1 MTVRFLLSLLFLWS
15 SLLLSAQQNL
25 SFEDWA
31 IDSQG
36 IEQPLGWQTNNVY
49 TNFHS
54 VTKSVLASSGQYAAR
69 LRTNGFSFE
78 GRAPGE
84 LSTTFYPSQ
93 PIQGLSFDLQVDSL
107 RDGAYIELN
116 IQAYQQ
122 GQLVYADTIQFN
134 RLQTNWSRRY
144 IAIPPQTMDS
154 FRLEFIAKTFQT
166 GWGYEGYA
174 SCYIDDIR
182 LSQVSSIRSFVE
194 NTFSFYP
201 RPAQDRIWLK
211 EVEQLDF
218 EPRLYSLQGQLIR
231 SWSKNSQEL
240 DISGLAAGQYLLVLQ
255 TDKGVYS
262 QILQVYSFLFY

>member
-1 MTVRFLLSLLFLWS
+1 MTVRILLSLLFLWS

-36 IEQPLGWQTNNVY
+36 IEQPLGWQTNNLYVPLI
-49 TNFHS
+49 S
-54 VTKSVLASSGQYAAR
+54 VNKSSLASEGQYSVHLSSNA
-69 LRTNGFSFE
+69 FPPE
-78 GRAPGE
+78 GRAPGH
-84 LSTTFYPSQ
+84 LYTSFSLNQ
-93 PIQGLSFDLQVDSL
+93 ALQGLSFDLQVDSL

-122 GQLVYADTIQFN
+122 GQLVYADTVQFN

-144 IAIPPQTMDS
+144 INIPPQTMDS

-166 GWGYEGYA
+166 GLGYEGYA

-182 LSQVSSIRSFVE
+182 LSQASSIRSFVE

-240 DISGLAAGQYLLVLQ
+240 DILGLAAGQYLLVLQ
-255 TDKGVYS
+255 TAKGAYS
-262 QILQVYSFLFY
+262 QILQVH

>member
-116 IQAYQQ
+116 MQAYQQ
-122 GQLVYADTIQFN
+122 GQLVYADTLQFN

-144 IAIPPQTMDS
+144 IAIPQNNFDS
-154 FRLEFIAKTFQT
+154 LKLSFVASSYMT

-182 LSQVSSIRSFVE
+182 LSQASSIRSFVE

-255 TDKGVYS
+255 TAKGAYS
-262 QILQVYSFLFY
+262 QILQVY